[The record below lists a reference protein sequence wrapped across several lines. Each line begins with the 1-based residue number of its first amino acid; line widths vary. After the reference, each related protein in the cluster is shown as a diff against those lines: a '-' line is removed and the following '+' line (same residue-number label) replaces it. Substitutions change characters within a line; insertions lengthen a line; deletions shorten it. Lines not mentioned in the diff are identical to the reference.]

1 MAEKI
6 LEIRSLTTG
15 FLTDGGMVK
24 ATDRVS
30 LAIEKG
36 KTLCVVGES
45 GSGKSVTALS
55 VMRLI
60 DYSGGI
66 IAEGE
71 IMFDGNDL
79 AQTKQSDM
87 LNIRGNRITMIF
99 QDPMT
104 ALNPV
109 FTVGDQIAES
119 LRTHKGIN
127 DKEAWR
133 QSVDMLRKVR
143 IPDPE
148 IRSRQYP
155 YEMSGGMCQRV
166 VIAMALACN
175 PELLIADEPTTA
187 LDVTVQAQI
196 LDLLLKLKQEFRMSM
211 LLITHDMG
219 VAAEVADRIAVM
231 YAGAVV
237 EEGTVAEIFER
248 PRHPYTIGLL
258 QSIPG
263 LEGERGGELHAIKG
277 AIPPLSQVPPG
288 CRFHPRCPYAM
299 EQCRV
304 KEPPLRESWTG
315 HRAACW
321 LDDTGA
327 DDPRPGKPNKPET
340 KVTIGSRPE
349 VTLP

>member
-6 LEIRSLTTG
+6 LEIRNLTTG
-15 FLTDGGMVK
+15 FLTDQGMVK
-24 ATDRVS
+24 ATDRIS
-30 LAIEKG
+30 LELERG

-60 DYSGGI
+60 DYAGGI
-66 IAEGE
+66 ISEGE
-71 IMFDGNDL
+71 VLFNGQDL
-79 AQTKQSDM
+79 VGMQQNEM
-87 LNIRGNRITMIF
+87 LKIRGNRITMIF
-99 QDPMT
+99 QDPMS

-119 LRTHKGIN
+119 LRTHKKLT

-133 QSVDMLRKVR
+133 QSVDLLRKMR

-148 IRSRQYP
+148 IRARQYP

-196 LDLLLKLKQEFRMSM
+196 LELLLQLKKEFQMSM

-237 EEGTVAEIFER
+237 EEGTVMEIFER

-263 LEGERGGELHAIKG
+263 LEGARVGELYTIKG
-277 AIPPLSQVPPG
+277 SIPPMSKIPSG
-288 CRFHPRCPYAM
+288 CRFHPRCPYALDVC
-299 EQCRV
+299 QTH
-304 KEPPLRESWTG
+304 EPPLRQSLTG
-315 HRAACW
+315 HKAACW

-327 DDPRPGKPNKPET
+327 NDPRPGKPNNREAR
-340 KVTIGSRPE
+340 VTIGTRPE
-349 VTLP
+349 VTHP

>member
-6 LEIRSLTTG
+6 LEIRNLTTG
-15 FLTDGGMVK
+15 FLTDQGMVK
-24 ATDRVS
+24 ATDRIS
-30 LAIEKG
+30 LDLERG

-60 DYSGGI
+60 DYAGGI
-66 IAEGE
+66 ITEGE
-71 IMFDGNDL
+71 VLFNGQDL
-79 AQTKQSDM
+79 VGMRQNEM
-87 LNIRGNRITMIF
+87 LKIRGNRITMIF
-99 QDPMT
+99 QDPMS

-119 LRTHKGIN
+119 LRTHKN
-127 DKEAWR
+127 LSDKEAWR
-133 QSVDMLRKVR
+133 QSVDLLRRMR

-148 IRSRQYP
+148 IRARQYP

-196 LDLLLKLKQEFRMSM
+196 LELLLQLKKEFQMSM
-211 LLITHDMG
+211 MLITHDMG
-219 VAAEVADRIAVM
+219 VAAEIADRIAVM

-237 EEGTVAEIFER
+237 EEGTVLEIFER

-258 QSIPG
+258 RSIPG
-263 LEGERGGELHAIKG
+263 LEGERVGELYTIKG
-277 AIPPLSQVPPG
+277 SIPPMSKIPSG
-288 CRFHPRCPYAM
+288 CRFHPRCPYALDVC
-299 EQCRV
+299 QTQ
-304 KEPPLRESWTG
+304 EPPLRQSQTG
-315 HRAACW
+315 HKAACW

-327 DDPRPGKPNKPET
+327 NDPRPGKPNNWEA
-340 KVTIGSRPE
+340 KVTIGTRPE
-349 VTLP
+349 VTQP

>member
-6 LEIRSLTTG
+6 LEIRNLTTG

-30 LAIEKG
+30 LDIEKG

-60 DYSGGI
+60 EFAGGL

-71 IMFDGNDL
+71 ALFDGEDL
-79 AQTKQSDM
+79 VRKTQNEM
-87 LNIRGNRITMIF
+87 LRIRGDRITMIF

-109 FTVGDQIAES
+109 FTVGEQIAES
-119 LRTHKGIN
+119 LRTHKGLS

-133 QSVDMLRKVR
+133 QSVDMLRRVR

-148 IRSRQYP
+148 IRARQYP
-155 YEMSGGMCQRV
+155 HELSGGMCQRV
-166 VIAMALACN
+166 VIAMALVCN

-196 LDLLLKLKQEFRMSM
+196 LELLRELKQEFRMSM

-231 YAGAVV
+231 YAGVVV
-237 EEGTVAEIFER
+237 EEGTVAEIFES
-248 PRHPYTIGLL
+248 PLHPYTIGLL

-263 LEGERGGELHAIKG
+263 LEGERGGELYTIKG
-277 AIPPLSQVPPG
+277 VIPPLSRIPSG

-299 EQCRV
+299 ETCRTN
-304 KEPPLRESWTG
+304 EPPLRESPTG
-315 HRAACW
+315 HKAACW
-321 LDDTGA
+321 LDEAGA
-327 DDPRPGKPNKPET
+327 DAPRTGKPKQRET

>member
-6 LEIRSLTTG
+6 LQIRNLTTG
-15 FLTDGGMVK
+15 FLSDRGLAK

-30 LAIEKG
+30 FDLEKG

-45 GSGKSVTALS
+45 GSGKSVTAMS

-60 DYSGGI
+60 DYAGGLI
-66 IAEGE
+66 VDGE
-71 IMFDGNDL
+71 VLFNGQDL
-79 AQTKQSDM
+79 VKKKQSDM
-87 LNIRGNRITMIF
+87 LKIRGNLITMIF
-99 QDPMT
+99 QDPMS

-109 FTVGDQIAES
+109 FTVGDQISEA
-119 LRTHKGIN
+119 LRIHKGLKK
-127 DKEAWR
+127 KEAWR
-133 QSVDMLRKVR
+133 QSIEMLRRVG
-143 IPDPE
+143 IPAPE
-148 IRSRQYP
+148 IRAKQYP

-196 LDLLLKLKQEFRMSM
+196 LDLLLQLKKEFNMSM

-231 YAGAVV
+231 YAGTVV
-237 EEGTVAEIFER
+237 EEGTVKEIFDG

-258 QSIPG
+258 KSIPG
-263 LEGERGGELHAIKG
+263 LEGERGGDLYTIKG
-277 AIPPLSQVPPG
+277 SIPPISQLPEG

-299 EQCRV
+299 DICRH
-304 KEPPLRESWTG
+304 KEPVMQTSPSG
-315 HRAACW
+315 HKAACW
-321 LDDTGA
+321 LDDHDGA
-327 DDPRPGKPNKPET
+327 DPRPGAFNSQEL
-340 KVTIGSRPE
+340 KVTIKSKLE
-349 VTLP
+349 VAHS

>member
-1 MAEKI
+1 MAENI
-6 LEIRSLTTG
+6 LEIRNLTAG
-15 FLTDGGMVK
+15 FLSDKGLAK
-24 ATDRVS
+24 ATDRVY
-30 LAIEKG
+30 LDLEKG

-60 DYSGGI
+60 DYAGGV
-66 IAEGE
+66 IA
-71 IMFDGNDL
+71 DGQVLFNGQDL
-79 AQTKQSDM
+79 VRKQQKEM
-87 LNIRGNRITMIF
+87 LKIRGNQITMIF
-99 QDPMT
+99 QDPMS

-109 FTVGDQIAES
+109 FTVGEQIAET
-119 LRTHKGIN
+119 LRLHKRLPE
-127 DKEAWR
+127 KEVWR
-133 QSVDMLRKVR
+133 QSVDMLRKVG

-148 IRSRQYP
+148 IRAKQYP

-196 LDLLLKLKQEFRMSM
+196 LELLLQLKREFRMSM

-231 YAGAVV
+231 YAGTVV
-237 EEGTVAEIFER
+237 EEGTVKEIFER
-248 PRHPYTIGLL
+248 ARHPYTIGLL

-263 LEGERGGELHAIKG
+263 LEGERGGELFTIKG
-277 AIPPLSQVPPG
+277 TIPKIDQIPSG

-299 EQCRV
+299 DVCRQN
-304 KEPPLRESWTG
+304 EPPLRQSLTG
-315 HRAACW
+315 HKAACW
-321 LDDTGA
+321 LDDTA
-327 DDPRPGKPNKPET
+327 DDDPRPGKPNSREA
-340 KVTIGSRPE
+340 KVTIMSRPE
-349 VTLP
+349 VAHP